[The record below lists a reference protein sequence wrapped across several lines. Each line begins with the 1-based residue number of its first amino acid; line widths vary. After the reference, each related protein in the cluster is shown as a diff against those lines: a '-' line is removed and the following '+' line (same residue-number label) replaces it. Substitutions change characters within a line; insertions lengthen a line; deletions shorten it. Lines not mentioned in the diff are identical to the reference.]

1 MQQPDFARAVSGLR
15 SIICGGE
22 AFPADLLHRL
32 QQLTTAD
39 IYNQY
44 GPSETTVA
52 VSIKRLNGCAA
63 ITAGKPMENCR
74 LYVLDRWM
82 QPLPVGVYGDLYVG
96 GICVG
101 RGYRG
106 APQLTEQSFFASPF
120 EAGERI
126 YRTGDL
132 ACWTQEGEL
141 LLAGRTDRQ
150 VKLRGLRI
158 EPQEVAARLAAHPQV
173 KAAAA
178 KVLEQNGQGILAAY
192 YTSDEPLP
200 QGELMRFIGEYLA
213 LECHMLGDIQ
223 NECSLTHR
231 WTRRHKNQV

>member
-1 MQQPDFARAVSGLR
+1 M
-15 SIICGGE
+15 
-22 AFPADLLHRL
+22 
-32 QQLTTAD
+32 
-39 IYNQY
+39 
-44 GPSETTVA
+44 A

-178 KVLEQNGQGILAAY
+178 KVLEQNGQGILGRLLYLRRTASPRGTDAVHRGIPAAVHGSFFHRPAGK
-192 YTSDEPLP
+192 TPLYR
-200 QGELMRFIGEYLA
+200 QRQSG
-213 LECHMLGDIQ
+213 
-223 NECSLTHR
+223 
-231 WTRRHKNQV
+231 